1 MKNVMQLYNYYFD
14 SYKEKYDEEDL
25 SEGNKKSGTPN
36 SLKLMTKRIIS
47 QNWQNYEN
55 D

>member
-25 SEGNKKSGTPN
+25 SEGNKKSDPKQFKIN
-36 SLKLMTKRIIS
+36 EEENNKSELAKLR
-47 QNWQNYEN
+47 E
-55 D
+55 